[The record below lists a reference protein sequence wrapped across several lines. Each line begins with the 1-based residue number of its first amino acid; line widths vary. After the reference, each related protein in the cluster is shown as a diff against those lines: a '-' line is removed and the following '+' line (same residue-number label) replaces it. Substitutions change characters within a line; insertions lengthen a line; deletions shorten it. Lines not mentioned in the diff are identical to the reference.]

1 MTVGVF
7 KWGGCDSGGCLSGEE
22 GSCGRVVRKEDVTFV
37 GGWLGGEEGSY
48 GGVVRWREGR
58 M

>member
-1 MTVGVF
+1 M
-7 KWGGCDSGGCLSGEE
+7 
-22 GSCGRVVRKEDVTFV
+22 VRKEDVTFV